1 MQLRHLVGSIESDT
15 HTALRYIAVHE
26 WLEEVFLSFR
36 FNARTIV
43 FYLEKEFL
51 VFQGEFHLDG
61 AIVWGV
67 FHGVAQQ
74 IIHDGFHLV
83 VVKVH
88 LVVAAPWCHQHVDA
102 FLLCHLSHIAEDV
115 FDEYHDVALFHGE
128 LHVAR
133 VRLAE
138 FHQLV
143 DEPLHPSGASGQG
156 EQGVS

>member
-43 FYLEKEFL
+43 FYLENEFL

-102 FLLCHLSHIAEDV
+102 FLLCHLSHVVEDV
-115 FDEYHDVALFHGE
+115 SDEYHDIAFFHGE
-128 LHVAR
+128 FHVAR